1 MNILLKPFNATPCFF
16 LQSLYRTIIVIEKT
30 FLVLMKLKIQPE
42 KQNIKKIKN
51 VNEYIAKIEYKNIEF
66 FFRKQKIIL
75 LLKLQQ
81 AKYCDK
87 HIKQNINLAVH
98 AQLLIHVQLFVTP
111 WTVACQVPL
120 PMGFSM
126 QQYQNGLSFP
136 FYH

>member
-1 MNILLKPFNATPCFF
+1 MNILLKLFNATPCFF
-16 LQSLYRTIIVIEKT
+16 LQSPYRTIIVIEKT

-51 VNEYIAKIEYKNIEF
+51 VNEYIAQIEYKNIEF

-126 QQYQNGLSFP
+126 QQYQSGLSFP